1 MLKILKVSGD
11 SMEPTLSNEDV
22 VFIARKKN
30 FYEND
35 IVVVND
41 KVHGLIIKRLK
52 KIYENEIQLVSDNT
66 KTKSITC
73 ERTYNLSDIIGK
85 YFFRISSNNFLCK
98 LFQS

>member
-41 KVHGLIIKRLK
+41 KVPI
-52 KIYENEIQLVSDNT
+52 
-66 KTKSITC
+66 
-73 ERTYNLSDIIGK
+73 
-85 YFFRISSNNFLCK
+85 FRPAVK
-98 LFQS
+98 